1 MVVLIYAIFIC
12 RWSLDPAK
20 ASLILK
26 KFDKDKVR
34 TQNAYAVVFILWCFG
49 L

>member
-1 MVVLIYAIFIC
+1 MC

-34 TQNAYAVVFILWCFG
+34 THKMLDLCSMEFSSV
-49 L
+49 